1 MRKVVVSECVTVDG
15 VFEDLDRWHFDF
27 WHDEI
32 GKYKLD
38 ELQAS
43 DGLLMGR
50 VTYEGFA
57 STWPDVTD
65 EEGFAD
71 RMNSLPKYVVSTT
84 LEDATWNNTT
94 VIRENVPEAI
104 ADLKQEEGQSLLLG
118 GSAQLANALLRHG
131 LVDELRLL
139 VHPVVFGKGRRL
151 FEEGMDTNNLKL
163 SGTTTFATGVVALH
177 YEPAPA
183 SRPADP
189 VLAA

>member
-1 MRKVVVSECVTVDG
+1 MRKVVVSEYVTVDG

-32 GKYKLD
+32 AKYKSD
-38 ELQAS
+38 ELLAS

-50 VTYEGFA
+50 VTYEVFA
-57 STWPDVTD
+57 STWPDMTD

-71 RMNSLPKYVVSTT
+71 RMNSLPKYVASTT

-118 GSAQLANALLRHG
+118 GSAQLANALLRHR

-151 FEEGMDTNNLKL
+151 FDEGLDSNKLKL

-177 YEPAPA
+177 YEPASA
-183 SRPADP
+183 
-189 VLAA
+189 

>member
-1 MRKVVVSECVTVDG
+1 MRKVVVSEYVTVDG

-32 GKYKLD
+32 AKYKSD
-38 ELQAS
+38 ELLAS

-50 VTYEGFA
+50 VTYEVFA
-57 STWPDVTD
+57 STWPDTTD

-71 RMNSLPKYVVSTT
+71 RMNSLPKYVASTT

-118 GSAQLANALLRHG
+118 GSAQLANALLRHR

-151 FEEGMDTNNLKL
+151 FDEGLDSNKLKL

-183 SRPADP
+183 
-189 VLAA
+189 

>member
-1 MRKVVVSECVTVDG
+1 MRKVVVSEYVTVDG

-32 GKYKLD
+32 AKYKSD
-38 ELQAS
+38 ELLAS
-43 DGLLMGR
+43 GGLLMGR
-50 VTYEGFA
+50 VTYEVFA
-57 STWPDVTD
+57 STWPDMTD

-71 RMNSLPKYVVSTT
+71 RMNSLPKYVASTT

-118 GSAQLANALLRHG
+118 GSAQLANALLRHR

-151 FEEGMDTNNLKL
+151 FDEGLDSNKLKL

-177 YEPAPA
+177 YEPASA
-183 SRPADP
+183 
-189 VLAA
+189 

>member
-1 MRKVVVSECVTVDG
+1 MRKVVVSEYVTVDG

-27 WHDEI
+27 WNDEI
-32 GKYKLD
+32 AKYKLD

-50 VTYEGFA
+50 LTYEVYA
-57 STWPDVTD
+57 STWPDMTD

-71 RMNSLPKYVVSTT
+71 RMNSLPKYVASTT
-84 LEDATWNNTT
+84 LEDAVWNNTT
-94 VIRENVPEAI
+94 VIRENVPETI

-118 GSAQLANALLRHG
+118 GSGQLANALLKHG

-151 FEEGMDTNNLKL
+151 FDEGLDANKLKL

-177 YEPAPA
+177 YEPVPA
-183 SRPADP
+183 
-189 VLAA
+189 